1 MPTVNLR
8 QARKHLRHWVTAAQ
22 ACETIITRH
31 GKPVAKLVSTE
42 AESQS
47 TWSAAL
53 LRHLDEGP
61 SEGPPFEIDRSDLLP
76 FPEHGIFD

>member
-8 QARKHLRHWVTAAQ
+8 QARKHLRHWVTTAQ
-22 ACETIITRH
+22 AGETIVITRH

-42 AESQS
+42 AENQS
-47 TWSAAL
+47 TWNAAL

-61 SEGPPFEIDRSDLLP
+61 GEGPPL
-76 FPEHGIFD
+76 